1 MTNKQEIIRTKN
13 RNYEAKIQR
22 VPVKRE
28 TFAKLQAIKANDES
42 WDTLV
47 AYLIEF
53 YLESLDKT

>member
-1 MTNKQEIIRTKN
+1 MINKQVTYKKN
-13 RNYEAKIQR
+13 KNYEAKIKR

-28 TFAKLQAIKANDES
+28 TFDKLKDIKADDES

-53 YLESLDKT
+53 YLEKS